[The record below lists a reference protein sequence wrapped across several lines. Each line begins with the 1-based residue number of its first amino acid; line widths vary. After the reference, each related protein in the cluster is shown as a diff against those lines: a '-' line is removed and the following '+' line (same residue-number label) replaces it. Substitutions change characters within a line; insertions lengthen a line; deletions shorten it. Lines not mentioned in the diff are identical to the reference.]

1 MNERKTWAIPSE
13 GDGIPIR
20 EFSGAT
26 PPGYTNWSAIYI
38 SDQAKGAQRRTLIR
52 HEKAHIWLDHQRRIR
67 ELAKGG
73 KPIDHK
79 AANIAADMEIAIHIY
94 DQADLEAITG
104 GGLLADGILPKDA
117 RELLPDGEYME
128 QFYAALIAK
137 PESERPT
144 SHDADHNPPTPDQQD
159 DQDQQE
165 QQDGQGQGQ
174 GQPDQGDDQDQQD
187 GNVPTVHSPDPAQSV
202 AQGKERAETDERL
215 KRCAVSL
222 QRAQA
227 MAKAYKPPRPS
238 LGSELQAALSRIGT
252 KRERSYRREA
262 RREGVDPSLAT
273 KGRALSPSAPRV
285 TAYVDRS
292 GSFNASKT
300 AQSEQALDR
309 AMAKYR
315 GRIRLDSV
323 YFSDEILDHDPGR
336 GVGGTNYQCVIDAIN
351 RDRSAVS
358 VIITDN
364 DTNWDL
370 NIPRGLGKILII
382 PIGCATTWL
391 ATKVGKEVTI

>member
-1 MNERKTWAIPSE
+1 
-13 GDGIPIR
+13 
-20 EFSGAT
+20 
-26 PPGYTNWSAIYI
+26 
-38 SDQAKGAQRRTLIR
+38 
-52 HEKAHIWLDHQRRIR
+52 
-67 ELAKGG
+67 
-73 KPIDHK
+73 
-79 AANIAADMEIAIHIY
+79 
-94 DQADLEAITG
+94 
-104 GGLLADGILPKDA
+104 
-117 RELLPDGEYME
+117 
-128 QFYAALIAK
+128 
-137 PESERPT
+137 
-144 SHDADHNPPTPDQQD
+144 
-159 DQDQQE
+159 
-165 QQDGQGQGQ
+165 
-174 GQPDQGDDQDQQD
+174 
-187 GNVPTVHSPDPAQSV
+187 
-202 AQGKERAETDERL
+202 
-215 KRCAVSL
+215 
-222 QRAQA
+222 
-227 MAKAYKPPRPS
+227 MAKTYKPPRPS
-238 LGSELQAALSRIGT
+238 LGSELEAALSRIGT

-370 NIPRGLGKILII
+370 NIPQGMGKILII